1 MVWAPEG
8 AVCSIPEG
16 SLYAMGDSRHKDI
29 IDNYLRCFV
38 LLSVSTRVDAGVSV
52 AGDRQNPRPILRYLQ
67 IMVDFVNE
75 DWTEADLDDE
85 FPLGDGTAETE
96 TLVTCPHCGEMNE
109 IALDPGSGSDQEYIE
124 DCHVCCRPILMYVKY
139 ARDGSAVVEVY
150 ASDA

>member
-8 AVCSIPEG
+8 AVCTIPEG
-16 SLYAMGDSRHKDI
+16 SPYAMGDSGHKDI

-38 LLSVSTRVDAGVSV
+38 LLSVSTRVDASVSV
-52 AGDRQNPRPILRYLQ
+52 PGDKRISRPILHYLQ

-96 TLVTCPHCGEMNE
+96 TLVTCPHCG
-109 IALDPGSGSDQEYIE
+109 
-124 DCHVCCRPILMYVKY
+124 
-139 ARDGSAVVEVY
+139 
-150 ASDA
+150 